1 MDTKE
6 DIIGLEF
13 FNWVND
19 QYGNHTKI
27 PENIS
32 DIFVLWSGGCDST
45 ALVLY
50 LWEKFHKTINLVSI
64 HYDRFGSYPVDIIA
78 QKRLLKVFKERKMS
92 VNHITFEIK
101 ENCDYDDYC
110 NNGGIVQPQLF
121 LSMMANLIRGNNRLI
136 SFGYIKN
143 DDIWHFMDKFNNL
156 FETINSMSNANA
168 SLYLPFEW
176 IEKKYILWYLH
187 EHKVLKYCSY
197 CQYPG
202 CVDKKPCNNCSSCNL
217 HNSALEYCKK
227 KKWEFFAL

>member
-1 MDTKE
+1 MNTKE
-6 DIIGLEF
+6 DIVGSEF

-27 PENIS
+27 PETIS

-78 QKRLLKVFKERKMS
+78 QKRLLKIFKKQKML
-92 VNHITFEIK
+92 VNHIIFEIK
-101 ENCDYDDYC
+101 EDGDYNDYC
-110 NNGGIVQPQLF
+110 NNGGIIQPQVF
-121 LSMMANLIRGNNRLI
+121 LSAIANFIRSNNRLI

-143 DDIWHFMDKFNNL
+143 DDIWHFMDKFNNI

-176 IEKKYILWYLH
+176 VEKKYILWYLY
-187 EHKVLKYCSY
+187 EHKILKYCSY

-202 CVDKKPCNNCSSCNL
+202 EVDKKPCNDCSSCNL

>member
-1 MDTKE
+1 MNTQE
-6 DIIGLEF
+6 DIVGADF
-13 FNWVND
+13 FNWVNGL
-19 QYGNHTKI
+19 YGNYIKI

-64 HYDRFGSYPVDIIA
+64 NNNRFGSYPVDIIA
-78 QKRLLKVFKERKMS
+78 QKQLLKIFKKRKIA
-92 VNHITFEIK
+92 VNHIIFEIK
-101 ENCDYDDYC
+101 EDGDYDDYC
-110 NNGGIVQPQLF
+110 NIGGIVQPQVF
-121 LSMMANLIRGNNRLI
+121 LSAIANFIRSNNHLI

-143 DDIWHFMDKFNNL
+143 DDIWHFMDKFNNI
-156 FETINSMSNANA
+156 FENINSMSNANA
-168 SLYLPFEW
+168 TLYLPFEW

-187 EHKVLKYCSY
+187 EHKLLKYCSY
-197 CQYPG
+197 CQFQGY
-202 CVDKKPCNNCSSCNL
+202 VDKKPCNNCPSCNL

>member
-1 MDTKE
+1 MNTQE
-6 DIIGLEF
+6 DIVGSEF

-19 QYGNHTKI
+19 QYGDHTKI
-27 PENIS
+27 PENFS

-64 HYDRFGSYPVDIIA
+64 HYERFGSYPVDIIA
-78 QKRLLKVFKERKMS
+78 QKRLLKIFKKRKMS
-92 VNHITFEIK
+92 VNYITFEIK
-101 ENCDYDDYC
+101 EDGDYDDYC
-110 NNGGIVQPQLF
+110 NHAGITQPQVF
-121 LSMMANLIRGNNRLI
+121 LSAMANFIRGNNRLI

-143 DDIWHFMDKFNNL
+143 DDIWHFMDKFNNI
-156 FETINSMSNANA
+156 FENINLMSKANA
-168 SLYLPFEW
+168 TLYLPFEW

-187 EHKVLKYCSY
+187 EHKLLKYCSY

-202 CVDKKPCNNCSSCNL
+202 YTDKKPCNNCSSCNL

-227 KKWEFFAL
+227 KKWKFYAL